1 MSAIEIPASEFEQRL
16 TRLRRA
22 MEADG
27 FDGVLAYSTAK
38 IQANVRWLS
47 NYHVRFAGWQHVEGT
62 EYVMFGSCA
71 CVVPLSGEPLVRSDL
86 PWDSGRITLTSFH
99 PNVGCTTELGA
110 ELGRQIHALGL
121 ERVAIDNWL
130 LFPAEYYFGLTREAP
145 KTEFVPSRIISE
157 ARRIKSPL
165 EIEFHRK
172 AEEIAD
178 AAVQAGMAAVK
189 PGADE
194 YEIALIVEDTM
205 RRLGDFETAGSSQ
218 AGAGVSTAS
227 GLPEPTRGKKVQR
240 GEWYFFDPLPRYNGY
255 CGDIARMRLAG
266 DLEDLDP
273 TLKHYYDVTLMM
285 NRESIKAI
293 RAGVTPKSLNDIA
306 DEIARQEGVYEY
318 KFRLLGHAVGIDI
331 HDVPDYYAD
340 ETPLQAGEVI
350 TIEPCLAIPGVAAT
364 RIEDMLVVTEDGS
377 DCLSTTPRELVGSG

>member
-1 MSAIEIPASEFEQRL
+1 MGAIPAEEFQR
-16 TRLRRA
+16 RLEVLRSA
-22 MEADG
+22 LGADG
-27 FDGVLAYSTAK
+27 VDGVIAYSTAK

-47 NYHVRFAGWQHVEGT
+47 NYFVRFSGWQHVDGPD
-62 EYVMFGSCA
+62 YVMFGSCA
-71 CVVPLSGEPLVRSDL
+71 CLVPASGEPLVRSDL
-86 PWDSGRITLTSFH
+86 PWDSGRLSLESIYQDAR
-99 PNVGCTTELGA
+99 CTTELGA
-110 ELGRQIHALGL
+110 ELGREVRALGL

-145 KTEFVPSRIISE
+145 GVEFVPSRIISE
-157 ARRIKSPL
+157 VRRRKSPI
-165 EIEFHRK
+165 EIAFHRR

-178 AAVQAGMAAVK
+178 AAVMAGMAAVE

-266 DLEDLDP
+266 DIEDLDP
-273 TLKHYYDVTLMM
+273 RLRHMYEVTLEM
-285 NRESIKAI
+285 NRAAI
-293 RAGVTPKSLNDIA
+293 DAVRPGISGKDLNDIA
-306 DEIARQEGVYEY
+306 DDIARQAGLLES

-331 HDVPDYYAD
+331 DDLPDYWGD
-340 ETPLQAGEVI
+340 ESPLQAGEVI
-350 TIEPCLAIPGVAAT
+350 TIEPCIAVPGVAAT
-364 RIEDMLVVTEDGS
+364 RIEDMVLVTEDG
-377 DCLSTTPRELVGSG
+377 CEVLSKAPRELVG

>member
-1 MSAIEIPASEFEQRL
+1 MSMIPAIEFEQRRD
-16 TRLRRA
+16 RLRVA
-22 MEADG
+22 MDAEG

-47 NYHVRFAGWQHVEGT
+47 DYYVRFSGWQHVEAA

-71 CVVPLSGEPLVRSDL
+71 CLVPLAAEPLVRSDL
-86 PWDSGRITLTSFH
+86 PWDSGRISLTSIY
-99 PNVGCTTELGA
+99 PNVGCTTILGA
-110 ELGRQIHALGL
+110 ELGKEIRSLGL
-121 ERVAIDNWL
+121 KRVAIDNWL
-130 LFPAEYYFGLTREAP
+130 LFPAEYYFGLTKEAP
-145 KTEFVPSRIISE
+145 DTEFVPSRIISE
-157 ARRIKSPL
+157 ARRVKSPL
-165 EIEFHRK
+165 EIGFHRK

-178 AAVQAGMAAVK
+178 AAVQAGMAAVE

-205 RRLGDFETAGSSQ
+205 RRLGDFETGGSSQ

-266 DLEDLDP
+266 DLDDLDP
-273 TLKHYYDVTLMM
+273 RLKHLYDVTLLM
-285 NRESIKAI
+285 NREAIKAI
-293 RAGVTPKSLNDIA
+293 KAGVTPKSLNDIA
-306 DEIARQEGVYEY
+306 DEIARQEGVFEY

-331 HDVPDYYAD
+331 HDIPDYWGD
-340 ETPLQAGEVI
+340 ESLLQAGEVI
-350 TIEPCLAIPGVAAT
+350 TIEPCLAVPGVAAT

-377 DCLSTTPRELVGSG
+377 ECLSTTPRGLVP

>member
-1 MSAIEIPASEFEQRL
+1 MTEIPKSEYDA
-16 TRLRRA
+16 RLRRLRAA
-22 MEADG
+22 MDADG
-27 FDGVLAYSTAK
+27 LDGVIAYSTAK

-47 NYHVRFAGWQHVEGT
+47 GYYVRFSGWQHVQAA

-71 CVVPLSGEPLVRSDL
+71 CLVPASGEPLVRSDL
-86 PWDSGRITLTSFH
+86 PWDGGRIGLTSVH
-99 PNVGCTTELGA
+99 PDVGCTTELGA
-110 ELGRQIHALGL
+110 ELGREIRARGL
-121 ERVAIDNWL
+121 KRVAIDNWL

-145 KTEFVPSRIISE
+145 GVELVPSRLISE
-157 ARRIKSPL
+157 ARRVKSPL
-165 EIEFHRK
+165 EISFHRR

-178 AAVQAGMAAVK
+178 AAVQAGMDAVV

-205 RRLGDFETAGSSQ
+205 RRLGDFETAGASQ
-218 AGAGVSTAS
+218 AGAGVATAS

-266 DLEDLDP
+266 DLSDLDP
-273 TLKHYYDVTLMM
+273 KLKHLYDVTLTM
-285 NRESIKAI
+285 NREAIAAI
-293 RAGVTPKSLNDIA
+293 RPGVTPKQLNDIA

-331 HDVPDYYAD
+331 HDIPDYWGD
-340 ETPLQAGEVI
+340 ESPLQPGEVI
-350 TIEPCLAIPGVAAT
+350 TIEPCLAVPGVAAT
-364 RIEDMLVVTEDGS
+364 RIEDLVLVTEDGHEV
-377 DCLSTTPRELVGSG
+377 LSTTPRGLVP